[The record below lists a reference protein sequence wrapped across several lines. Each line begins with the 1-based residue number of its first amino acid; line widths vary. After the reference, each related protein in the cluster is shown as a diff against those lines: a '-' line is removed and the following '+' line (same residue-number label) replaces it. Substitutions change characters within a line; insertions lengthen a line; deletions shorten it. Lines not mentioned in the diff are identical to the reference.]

1 MLKKPGAKIYDPNT
15 SYSFKCLPKVDQSL
29 VFKNVEDV
37 LGKGGC
43 VAMFPEG
50 GSHDQADLL
59 PFKAGI
65 ALMTFGTIVN
75 TGQIPIVIPSGL
87 KYFKRHEF
95 RSRCVI
101 EYGRPYKPTKKMI
114 DLYKSGEKRKAVA
127 LFLKDLEDR
136 MREVVMTAPSYNEL

>member
-1 MLKKPGAKIYDPNT
+1 M
-15 SYSFKCLPKVDQSL
+15 
-29 VFKNVEDV
+29 
-37 LGKGGC
+37 
-43 VAMFPEG
+43 
-50 GSHDQADLL
+50 
-59 PFKAGI
+59 
-65 ALMTFGTIVN
+65 
-75 TGQIPIVIPSGL
+75 

-101 EYGRPYKPTKKMI
+101 KYGRPYKPSQKMI